1 MHPPLD
7 WLYAPIDILPDGY
20 DQMGLLSQE
29 CAKGLSPFEQ
39 EICKEY
45 TRPETYEQQS
55 STAGTLKE
63 PAHDNATRHD

>member
-29 CAKGLSPFEQ
+29 CAKGLSPFAQ

-45 TRPETYEQQS
+45 AQPETYE
-55 STAGTLKE
+55 
-63 PAHDNATRHD
+63 